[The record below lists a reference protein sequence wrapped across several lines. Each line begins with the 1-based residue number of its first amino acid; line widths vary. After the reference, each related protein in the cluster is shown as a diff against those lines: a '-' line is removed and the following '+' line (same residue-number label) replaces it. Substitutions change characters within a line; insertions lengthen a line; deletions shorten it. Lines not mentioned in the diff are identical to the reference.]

1 MLDFGGLPPEV
12 NSGLMYAGPGAGP
25 LLAASAAWDALASEL
40 VLAAT
45 GYRSVIDELTSGP
58 WSGPAALAMVA
69 AATPYISWL
78 NSTAAQ
84 AEELGEKARAAA
96 AAYETAFAMTVPPEV
111 VAANRATLMLLVAT
125 NFFGQNTASIMA
137 TEAHY
142 ATMWAQDATAM
153 YSYAAAAS
161 TATTASSFRSPA
173 PTTSGA
179 SAEQSAVAA
188 KAASGSAEA
197 TMSVAQHTL
206 TSGGATGTA
215 QQVSTTAAS
224 STTTSSSTLPWWEKL
239 LPTPSTSWW
248 GLTSS
253 NYREI
258 FRNML
263 QAYTTYGTL
272 YQAVGMANNLVM
284 PRAAGAAISA
294 APPLPAVSPLTGFT
308 ATPVVSAPAQLSASL
323 GSADVV
329 GKLSVPPSWGATAP
343 EQTAQSAVKLV
354 SAQVNEG
361 AAESGLLRGMPLHA
375 GGMQRRASGAVVNRY
390 GFKYPMVPRP
400 PAAG

>member
-125 NFFGQNTASIMA
+125 NFFGQNSASIMA

-161 TATTASSFRSPA
+161 TATRVSSFNSPA
-173 PTTSGA
+173 ATTNGA
-179 SAEQSAVAA
+179 AAGQSAVAA
-188 KAASGSAEA
+188 KAASGSAQA
-197 TMSVAQHTL
+197 TMSVAQQTL
-206 TSGGATGTA
+206 TSGGVTSTA
-215 QQVSTTAAS
+215 HQVSSTAA
-224 STTTSSSTLPWWEKL
+224 SSTLPWWEKW
-239 LPTPSTSWW
+239 LPTPTTKDW

-263 QAYTTYGTL
+263 QEYTTYGTV

-284 PRAAGAAISA
+284 RRSA
-294 APPLPAVSPLTGFT
+294 AAAAAPAVHALPATPLAGFTTGPAVSSP
-308 ATPVVSAPAQLSASL
+308 QLSASL
-323 GSADVV
+323 GRADVI
-329 GKLSVPPSWGATAP
+329 GRLSVPPGWGAAVP
-343 EQTAQSAVKLV
+343 EPTAQTTVKLV
-354 SAQVNEG
+354 NAQVNE
-361 AAESGLLRGMPLHA
+361 AATANGGMLRGMSVPA